1 METPAQTFRLQRL
14 QHGDACNVDIKVS
27 LISGKVFTFKLQK
40 DYPIQLIKKA
50 IQAAMGVPIHQQRL
64 IFKDKEIG
72 GRWEIIGRQST
83 LEDYEIGEGSVL
95 QLAISTTDTEIHGY
109 GQSESSGLPF
119 CCLLYTSDA
128 ADE

>member
-72 GRWEIIGRQST
+72 GKWEIIGRQST
-83 LEDYEIGEGSVL
+83 LEDHEIGEGSVL
-95 QLAISTTDTEIHGY
+95 QLAISTTGAEIHDY
-109 GQSESSGLPF
+109 RQPESLGLPF
-119 CCLLYTSDA
+119 
-128 ADE
+128 